1 MDFPIEF
8 PLISQ
13 GFPKEFLRL
22 LRLEERFAL
31 RREADPAEL
40 LALLSWLS
48 WSKVTPAGW
57 DDRY

>member
-1 MDFPIEF
+1 
-8 PLISQ
+8 LISQ
-13 GFPKEFLRL
+13 GFPKDFLRL